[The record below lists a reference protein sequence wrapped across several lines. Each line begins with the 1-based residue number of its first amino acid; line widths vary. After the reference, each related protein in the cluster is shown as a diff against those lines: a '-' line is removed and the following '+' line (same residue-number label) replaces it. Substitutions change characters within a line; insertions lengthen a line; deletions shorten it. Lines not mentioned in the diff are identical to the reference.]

1 MQQFGHSV
9 EIKNLYAIQI
19 FREIKFEKL
28 TLTKKNYFDT
38 LSLEV
43 MTEFLNI
50 LTLKTEKF
58 SQE

>member
-19 FREIKFEKL
+19 FREINFGKL

-43 MTEFLNI
+43 MTEFFNI
-50 LTLKTEKF
+50 LTN
-58 SQE
+58 